1 MQINWFNEK
10 PKDCVVTVALGNLTL
25 NKPATNFFESAYSV
39 MLGFNKEQKLV
50 FIKPLSKE
58 AAMKHDI
65 PENAKYRISVRSS
78 YSRIANKAFVSEIA
92 NLVNLNLENNTY
104 KFKANWDSKE
114 KVLMMDL
121 KEEV

>member
-10 PKDCVVTVALGNLTL
+10 PKDCVVTVAAGNLTL
-25 NKPATNFFESAYSV
+25 NKPATNFFDSAYSV
-39 MLGFNKEQKLV
+39 MLGFNKEDRLV

-65 PENAKYRISVRSS
+65 PENAKYKISVRSS
-78 YSRIANKAFVSEIA
+78 YSRVANKAFVSEIA
-92 NLVNLNLENNTY
+92 DLASLNLDVTTY

-114 KVLMMDL
+114 KVLIVDL
-121 KEEV
+121 KEEI